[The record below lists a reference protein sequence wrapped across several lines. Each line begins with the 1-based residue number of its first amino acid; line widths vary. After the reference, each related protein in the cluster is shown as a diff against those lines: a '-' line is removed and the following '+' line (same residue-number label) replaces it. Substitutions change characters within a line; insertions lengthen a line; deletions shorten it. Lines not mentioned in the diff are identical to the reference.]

1 MERNRNGRFF
11 FRVEMNLNADREK
24 RLWLSRLR
32 VTVKESESKARA
44 HIVRHLTSISVASI
58 LSLSS
63 LTSTI
68 IHCLVLSS
76 SFSATHHYAPTAP
89 AAPAAHPSIARI
101 TPALQSTTRPA
112 IRSPPNRKTYPYLQ
126 GLELALGSLAPTMST
141 SLPTKSSNALLSVN
155 FNQDHSC
162 VAVGTRDGYSITNCE
177 PFGRVYTNH
186 SGPTSLVE
194 MLFCTSLV
202 ALVATS
208 DSDPKSNASPRRLQI
223 VNTKRQSVICELL
236 FPTAILGVKLNR
248 RRLVVV
254 LEHEIY
260 IYDISNM
267 KLLHTIETSPNPMA
281 ICALSPS
288 SDNCF
293 LAYPSP
299 VPSPTSPF
307 AAGSTSGSAQAG
319 DVLIF
324 DLLSLSVTNV
334 IQAHKTPISALA
346 LNSTGTL
353 LATASDK
360 GTVIRVFSVPAAQ
373 KVHQFRRG
381 SYAAKIYSL
390 NFNSV
395 STLLA
400 VSSDTETVHIFKL
413 AKGAPPKTV
422 EIDTASDTSSP
433 PTSANGRATYDA
445 LQPTPKPGLGG
456 TLRRRSMALGRGLT
470 GSVGGY
476 LPHSLTEMW
485 EPSRD
490 FAFLKLPSPGVS
502 SVVALSATLP
512 HVMVVTS
519 EGYFYSYTI
528 DLEQGGECVLMK
540 QYSLLEGAG
549 EGGGASAGGE

>member
-1 MERNRNGRFF
+1 
-11 FRVEMNLNADREK
+11 
-24 RLWLSRLR
+24 
-32 VTVKESESKARA
+32 
-44 HIVRHLTSISVASI
+44 
-58 LSLSS
+58 
-63 LTSTI
+63 
-68 IHCLVLSS
+68 
-76 SFSATHHYAPTAP
+76 
-89 AAPAAHPSIARI
+89 
-101 TPALQSTTRPA
+101 
-112 IRSPPNRKTYPYLQ
+112 
-126 GLELALGSLAPTMST
+126 MST

-162 VAVGTRDGYSITNCE
+162 IAVGTRDGYSITNCE
-177 PFGRVYTNH
+177 PFGRVYTNNA
-186 SGPTSLVE
+186 GPTSLVE

-254 LEHEIY
+254 LEQEIY

-288 SDNCF
+288 SENCF

-299 VPSPTSPF
+299 VASPTSPF
-307 AAGSTSGSAQAG
+307 ANTAGSSTSTSSSTAATAG

-360 GTVIRVFSVPAAQ
+360 GTVIRIFSVPAAQ

-381 SYAAKIYSL
+381 SYAARIFSL
-390 NFNSV
+390 NFNAV

-413 AKGAPPKTV
+413 SSGSKGNGMHSPSVSSFDAG
-422 EIDTASDTSSP
+422 SDTSSP
-433 PTSANGRATYDA
+433 PGSTNGSRTGGYEAFMGNR
-445 LQPTPKPGLGG
+445 KPSSGGIGG
-456 TLRRRSMALGRGLT
+456 TLRRRSAALGRGIS

-476 LPHSLTEMW
+476 LPNSLTEMW

-490 FAFLKLPSPGVS
+490 FAFLKLPSQGVS
-502 SVVALSATLP
+502 SVVALSATTP

-519 EGYFYSYTI
+519 EGYFYSYNI
-528 DLEQGGECVLMK
+528 DLEHGGECVLMK
-540 QYSLLEGAG
+540 QYSLLDGEAEATGATGGNGAG
-549 EGGGASAGGE
+549 NGD

>member
-1 MERNRNGRFF
+1 
-11 FRVEMNLNADREK
+11 
-24 RLWLSRLR
+24 
-32 VTVKESESKARA
+32 
-44 HIVRHLTSISVASI
+44 
-58 LSLSS
+58 
-63 LTSTI
+63 
-68 IHCLVLSS
+68 
-76 SFSATHHYAPTAP
+76 
-89 AAPAAHPSIARI
+89 
-101 TPALQSTTRPA
+101 
-112 IRSPPNRKTYPYLQ
+112 
-126 GLELALGSLAPTMST
+126 MST

-162 VAVGTRDGYSITNCE
+162 IAVGTRDGYSITNCE
-177 PFGRVYTNH
+177 PFGRVYTNA

-208 DSDPKSNASPRRLQI
+208 DTDPKSNASPRRLQI

-254 LEHEIY
+254 LEQEIY

-288 SDNCF
+288 SENCY

-299 VPSPTSPF
+299 VASPTSPF
-307 AAGSTSGSAQAG
+307 ATGDAGTGAAGGGNEASAG

-413 AKGAPPKTV
+413 SSGSKGRPNNAGDVSPSINSFDGS
-422 EIDTASDTSSP
+422 ESSSP
-433 PTSANGRATYDA
+433 PTRGYESFTK
-445 LQPTPKPGLGG
+445 PKSSKSSLGG
-456 TLRRRSMALGRGLT
+456 TLRRRSMALGRGLS

-476 LPHSLTEMW
+476 LPNSLTEMW

-490 FAFLKLPSPGVS
+490 FAFLKLPSQGVS
-502 SVVALSATLP
+502 SVVALSSTTP

-519 EGYFYSYTI
+519 EGYFYSYGI
-528 DLEQGGECVLMK
+528 DLENGGECVLMK
-540 QYSLLEGAG
+540 QYSLLDAGGEEGS
-549 EGGGASAGGE
+549 ASAGRADGGRGENVD

>member
-1 MERNRNGRFF
+1 
-11 FRVEMNLNADREK
+11 
-24 RLWLSRLR
+24 
-32 VTVKESESKARA
+32 
-44 HIVRHLTSISVASI
+44 
-58 LSLSS
+58 
-63 LTSTI
+63 
-68 IHCLVLSS
+68 
-76 SFSATHHYAPTAP
+76 
-89 AAPAAHPSIARI
+89 
-101 TPALQSTTRPA
+101 
-112 IRSPPNRKTYPYLQ
+112 
-126 GLELALGSLAPTMST
+126 MST
-141 SLPTKSSNALLSVN
+141 SLPTKSSSALLSVN

-162 VAVGTRDGYSITNCE
+162 IAVGTRDGYSITNCE
-177 PFGRVYTNH
+177 PFGRVYTNA

-254 LEHEIY
+254 LEQEIY

-288 SDNCF
+288 SENCF

-299 VPSPTSPF
+299 VASPTSPF
-307 AAGSTSGSAQAG
+307 ANAAGGSKGEGGGGAG

-346 LNSTGTL
+346 LNATGTM

-373 KVHQFRRG
+373 KLHQFRRG
-381 SYAAKIYSL
+381 SYAARIYSL
-390 NFNSV
+390 NFNAV

-413 AKGAPPKTV
+413 SSSSNKGGNGLHSPSLSSF
-422 EIDTASDTSSP
+422 DGSDTSSP
-433 PTSANGRATYDA
+433 PGSTNGSGRVGGYEAFMGRKSPSSANSGGGVA
-445 LQPTPKPGLGG
+445 G
-456 TLRRRSMALGRGLT
+456 TLRRRSMALGRGIT

-476 LPHSLTEMW
+476 LPNSLTEMW

-490 FAFLKLPSPGVS
+490 FAFLKLPTPGVS
-502 SVVALSATLP
+502 SVVALSATTP

-519 EGYFYSYTI
+519 EGYFYSYNI
-528 DLEQGGECVLMK
+528 DLEHGGECVLMK
-540 QYSLLEGAG
+540 QYSLLDG
-549 EGGGASAGGE
+549 EGEAGATNGGGGGGGE